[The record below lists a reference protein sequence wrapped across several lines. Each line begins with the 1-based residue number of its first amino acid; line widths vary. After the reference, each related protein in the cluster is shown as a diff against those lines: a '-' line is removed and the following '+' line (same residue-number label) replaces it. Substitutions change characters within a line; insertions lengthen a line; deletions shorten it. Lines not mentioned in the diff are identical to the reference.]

1 VTAHCYV
8 NTTSTARGISLG
20 IIPASEKQRSV
31 NVIGSNQP
39 HFELMGVKIPL
50 MKVGKL
56 QEWRGIS
63 QGQVIGPDNAF
74 GYMKRSMHQTLPVI
88 IGSLILLADSYTS
101 SYPHTLKSEGGV
113 KQDDFYQPGSGPDL
127 LHANAYDLYTKFR
140 PETAG
145 EWGKKSTFHCGKALA
160 LRRGRDSEVELR
172 LWDEM
177 QDSEQGNAQE
187 IKAFE
192 RELQAF
198 VDEDGPKVKE
208 EPLLDDIV
216 KVET

>member
-1 VTAHCYV
+1 
-8 NTTSTARGISLG
+8 
-20 IIPASEKQRSV
+20 
-31 NVIGSNQP
+31 
-39 HFELMGVKIPL
+39 MGVKIPL
-50 MKVGKL
+50 MKVGKM

-63 QGQVIGPDNAF
+63 QGQVVGPDNAF

-88 IGSLILLADSYTS
+88 IGSLMLLADSYTCS
-101 SYPHTLKSEGGV
+101 HPYKSEDGREAE
-113 KQDDFYQPGSGPDL
+113 DDFYQPGSGPDL

-160 LRRGRDSEVELR
+160 LRRGRDSDAELR
-172 LWDEM
+172 LWDDL
-177 QDSEQGNAQE
+177 QDGDQGNAHE

-198 VDEDGPKVKE
+198 VDNEGPKVKE
-208 EPLLDDIV
+208 ESSQDDIV
-216 KVET
+216 KVETWSGVM